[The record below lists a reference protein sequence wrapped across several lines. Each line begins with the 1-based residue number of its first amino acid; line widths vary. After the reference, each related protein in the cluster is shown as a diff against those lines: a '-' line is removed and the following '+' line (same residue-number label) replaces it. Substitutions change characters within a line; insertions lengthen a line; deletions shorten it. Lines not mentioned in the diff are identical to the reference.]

1 MDYLLAFVCLW
12 LWRYT
17 RLIVNVISSW
27 TFKPIA
33 LSTTPSYSTDDITVV
48 IATLGTSEDFRR
60 CLLSVV
66 ACLPSSIIIVTP
78 NPRVQHVRKICDGLK
93 ILSKVNILGANKAN
107 KRLQMIQGLK
117 EVRTSITVFA
127 DDDVFWPTTFL
138 AYLLAAFEDPKV
150 GAAGTFTKP
159 ERPSNPNLWDFLGAC
174 YLERWNFEI
183 AATSHI
189 DGGISCLSGRTSAIR
204 TSIVQTQKFIDDFN
218 GEKWLGRI
226 NLLAADDENFITRFL
241 VNHGWRIAIQGAPEA
256 ALTTTLESDSKFLGQ
271 CIRWYRTTWRSNF
284 TSLFIDRVIWREQPW
299 SSYALHISSFNPPAL
314 VVDGALSYFL
324 HHALEAAQPNPYGFS
339 TMMGLV
345 IFAVWLLFT
354 KTVKL
359 WPYFCEHPEDLTM
372 LPAQIVFGYVH
383 GLIKLYTLLT
393 LHKTTWGGGKA
404 SLVAAYTKATGAAFM
419 SSGFK
424 ALESSGLKRVGNST
438 TDLHRL
444 GEKSDA

>member
-1 MDYLLAFVCLW
+1 M
-12 LWRYT
+12 
-17 RLIVNVISSW
+17 
-27 TFKPIA
+27 
-33 LSTTPSYSTDDITVV
+33 
-48 IATLGTSEDFRR
+48 
-60 CLLSVV
+60 
-66 ACLPSSIIIVTP
+66 
-78 NPRVQHVRKICDGLK
+78 
-93 ILSKVNILGANKAN
+93 
-107 KRLQMIQGLK
+107 
-117 EVRTSITVFA
+117 
-127 DDDVFWPTTFL
+127 
-138 AYLLAAFEDPKV
+138 
-150 GAAGTFTKP
+150 
-159 ERPSNPNLWDFLGAC
+159 
-174 YLERWNFEI
+174 
-183 AATSHI
+183 
-189 DGGISCLSGRTSAIR
+189 
-204 TSIVQTQKFIDDFN
+204 
-218 GEKWLGRI
+218 
-226 NLLAADDENFITRFL
+226 
-241 VNHGWRIAIQGAPEA
+241 
-256 ALTTTLESDSKFLGQ
+256 
-271 CIRWYRTTWRSNF
+271 
-284 TSLFIDRVIWREQPW
+284 
-299 SSYALHISSFNPPAL
+299 
-314 VVDGALSYFL
+314 VDGALSYFL